1 MKEIRLLALVFSLV
15 IFPLF
20 GIIIETPDLIL
31 VAQELNKTDRNSLV
45 LFDVDYTLLLP
56 KDAILRPCGRG
67 LKGKFVREILE
78 NPVLVPVGKYT
89 DGFLRSKAI
98 YQAKAELVDEGVLP
112 LIARLKREGIPTI
125 ALTLV
130 EAGRLGMIP
139 NMADWRLTEMR
150 ELGLEFDW
158 SFPHAGYLEFDKEPG
173 RSTTPAYKGG
183 VLFSARHSKGSIFK
197 AFLEKVKWK
206 PTKIVFI
213 DDNRSFLQSVEAVA
227 MEWGI
232 PFVGIHY
239 RGAEQ
244 AACEIDEALAEF
256 QFRYLARYGDWL
268 GDAEARHK
276 MEGPLSPSP

>member
-15 IFPLF
+15 FFPLF
-20 GIIIETPDLIL
+20 GIIIEAPDLIL

-45 LFDVDYTLLLP
+45 LFDVDYTLLMP
-56 KDAILRPCGRG
+56 EDAILRPCGRV
-67 LKGKFVREILE
+67 LKGKFVKEILE

-98 YQAKAELVDEGVLP
+98 FQAKAELVDAGVLP

-150 ELGLEFDW
+150 ELGLEFNW

-197 AFLEKVKWK
+197 AFLEKVNWK

-268 GDAEARHK
+268 GDDEARHK
-276 MEGPLSPSP
+276 MEAGLSP